1 MHPSLES
8 VNADEEE
15 KCAQQTA
22 RCPQTECGGL
32 LGGVVAHEIAM
43 RLAVVDVNV
52 GQHLVAAVNLT
63 VVSHK
68 RWQPP
73 RRASDALLLLIAQP
87 GMLCCGRVE
96 WCAVSNALGRVVRP
110 ADSLFKRVR

>member
-32 LGGVVAHEIAM
+32 LGGLVAHEIAM

-68 RWQPP
+68 RGQPP
-73 RRASDALLLLIAQP
+73 RRAGDAILLNLQP
-87 GMLCCGRVE
+87 GMLRCGRAE
-96 WCAVSNALGRVVRP
+96 RGAASKALGRVIRH
-110 ADSLFKRVR
+110 ADSLLKRVR